1 MVENSVTKQLN
12 ITSNCEIE
20 KTAPEKCYHN
30 ITYGTFN
37 FNVPLPLP
45 YYAEIWNYKHA
56 NIEKIQKAVSVFD
69 KN

>member
-45 YYAEIWNYKHA
+45 YYAEI
-56 NIEKIQKAVSVFD
+56 
-69 KN
+69 

>member
-1 MVENSVTKQLN
+1 MVENSVMKQLN

-20 KTAPEKCYHN
+20 KTAPEKCYHS

-45 YYAEIWNYKHA
+45 YYAEI
-56 NIEKIQKAVSVFD
+56 
-69 KN
+69 